1 MQEPIAVDKKS
12 LNIAGKLGHLAMQTN
27 LTPIIGILIFLMGLA
42 ALSMTPREENPQIDV
57 PAANVI
63 VQMQGASPEEVQNL
77 VVRPLEMVLREMT
90 GVDHTFGTAMDSMGV
105 VTVMFKVGED
115 KEASLVKLYDRLMHN
130 LDRIPAGAS
139 QPLVKPMDVDDVP
152 ASVITLSS
160 PKMDGLS
167 LKRLAERVREQL
179 AALEGVSV
187 ADIIGGRDHEIR
199 IQIDAARMAAYGI
212 TLNQLHQV
220 LLGANAGGPIGS
232 LIGDNQ
238 VTRVWLDGYL
248 KSAQEVGSLI
258 VGQWQ
263 NKVIYL
269 QDIATIIDGPAEVEQ
284 LHRIGFGPAADH
296 AQLGDE
302 PETPAVS
309 IALAKKRGTNAVFV
323 TQRIAEKLNELKGD
337 FIPNNVRVD
346 ITRDSGERANAA
358 VNLLVEHLA
367 IAIATV
373 ILILLLFLG
382 WREASIVTMNIPLI
396 LFVVLVIGLLADQT
410 INRIT
415 LFSLILA
422 LGLLV
427 DDAIV
432 VIENIHRHLHKGVT
446 KMSEK
451 ARLIIQATNET
462 GKPTIVATIAVI
474 LAFVP
479 MAFVT
484 GMMGPY
490 MAPIPLNAPLAM
502 AASLLIAYAFIP
514 WVSQRWLPCKI
525 TSPTLEEKDS
535 EADDWIRKTYLRLA
549 RPLIE
554 NALTRR
560 IFWLVV
566 GVLFVVTMLQPGW
579 QFLRPSGINGP
590 LTPGTVELRMLP
602 KGNQN
607 TFNITI
613 DLPEGS
619 TLENTDRVAR
629 DIGDVLRQNS
639 MIQDYETFVGRAGP
653 IDFNGMLRGAALFRE
668 GPHLGEIRVNLL
680 DKHERSIG
688 SKDIVLQ
695 IRNMLKPVFDRYPKA
710 SIKLV
715 EDPPGPPVRATLL
728 AEIYGPDYEGQRQVA
743 SRVRDVF
750 KKTYD
755 VIDVDDSV
763 GADQTQ
769 LNVRIDKKK
778 ASRLSVDTQQV
789 ETVLRDFLQGYN
801 FGAVHIASER
811 HSVHLHVQLPKSL
824 RAHTEDLDRI
834 YVSGSHGLVPLS
846 AIADIEKSIVAKPVF
861 SKDGHPVTYVSA
873 EPKQG
878 SQVYSLLDMDGQLD
892 NSEVLSGMTLKTGGM
907 RFTQTTPED
916 TFSYHMLWDGEMR
929 LTLDVF
935 RDLGAAFIVALVL
948 IYLLM
953 VAYYGQFIL
962 PILVMAPTAL
972 TMIGIFPGH
981 WITGQPFTATSMIG
995 MIALAGIVVRNST
1008 LLIDFILDYQKQG
1021 HDVKTAVLEAG
1032 AVRARP
1038 ILLTALAVIAGT
1050 SIMIT
1055 DPVFGGLGVSM
1066 AFGTLAA
1073 TILTLFVTP
1082 LMYYLWQRNKA
1093 GTDDNCS
1100 IDLLENNENEGVK
1113 L

>member
-1 MQEPIAVDKKS
+1 MEKPP
-12 LNIAGKLGHLAMQTN
+12 LNIAGRLGQVAMRSN
-27 LTPIIGILIFLMGLA
+27 LTPIISILIFLVGLV
-42 ALSMTPREENPQIDV
+42 ALSITSREENPQIDV

-77 VVRPLEMVLREMT
+77 IVRPLEMVLREMT

-105 VTVMFKVGED
+105 VTVMFEVGED
-115 KEASLVKLYDRLMHN
+115 KEASLVKLYDRVMHN
-130 LDRIPAGAS
+130 LDRIPPGAA

-152 ASVITLSS
+152 VSVITLSS
-160 PKMDGLS
+160 PDMDGLS

-179 AALEGVSV
+179 APLEGVSV
-187 ADIIGGRDHEIR
+187 ADIVGGRDHEIR
-199 IQIDAARMAAYGI
+199 IEIDAARMAAYGI
-212 TLNQLHQV
+212 TLDQLHTV
-220 LLGANAGGPIGS
+220 LVSANAGGPVGS
-232 LIGDNQ
+232 LTGNNA

-248 KSAQEVGSLI
+248 KNAREVGSLI
-258 VGQWQ
+258 VGQRDE
-263 NKVIYL
+263 KAVYL
-269 QDIATIIDGPAEVEQ
+269 RDIATIIDGPADVEQ
-284 LHRIGFGPAADH
+284 LHRIGFGPAG
-296 AQLGDE
+296 AQSVEGQD

-323 TQRIAEKLNELKGD
+323 TGRINSKLEELKGD
-337 FIPNNVRVD
+337 FIPDNIRVD
-346 ITRDSGERANAA
+346 ITRDSGERANDA
-358 VNLLVEHLA
+358 VNMLVEHLG

-382 WREASIVTMNIPLI
+382 WREATIVTMNIPLI
-396 LFVVLVIGLLADQT
+396 LFIVLAIGLMADQT

-432 VIENIHRHLHKGVT
+432 VIENIHRHLHKGV
-446 KMSEK
+446 KQMSDK
-451 ARLIIQATNET
+451 AQLIIRATNET

-474 LAFVP
+474 LAFIP

-490 MAPIPLNAPLAM
+490 MGPIPFNAPLAM
-502 AASLLIAYAFIP
+502 AASLVIAYAFTP
-514 WVSQRWLPCKI
+514 WIAQRWLPCKMAE
-525 TSPTLEEKDS
+525 PTLEERDS
-535 EADDWIRKTYLRLA
+535 DANDWVRTSYLRLA
-549 RPLIE
+549 KPLIE
-554 NALTRR
+554 SSSTRLV
-560 IFWLVV
+560 FWLVIA
-566 GVLFVVTMLQPGW
+566 VLFMAAMLQPGW
-579 QFLRPSGINGP
+579 QFLRPAGINGP
-590 LTPGTVELRMLP
+590 LTSGTVELKMLP

-607 TFNITI
+607 TFNITL

-619 TLENTDRVAR
+619 TLEQTDRVAR
-629 DIGDVLRQNS
+629 DIGDLLRRHL
-639 MIQDYETFVGRAGP
+639 MVKDYEAFVGRGGP

-668 GPHLGEIRVNLL
+668 APHLGEIRVNLM
-680 DKHERSIG
+680 DKHERSIR
-688 SKDIVLQ
+688 SAAIVLE
-695 IRNMLKPVFDRYPKA
+695 IRDLLAPVFAAYPEA

-728 AEIYGPDYEGQRQVA
+728 AEIYGPDYNVQRQIA
-743 SRVRDVF
+743 GKVRDAF
-750 KKTYD
+750 EQTYD
-755 VIDVDDSV
+755 VVDSDDSV
-763 GADQTQ
+763 GSDQLQ
-769 LNVRIDKKK
+769 LNIHVDKEK
-778 ASRLSVDTQQV
+778 ASHLGVATRQV
-789 ETVLRDFLQGYN
+789 EIALRDFLQGYN
-801 FGAVHIASER
+801 FGAVHVADER
-811 HSVHLHVQLPKSL
+811 HSVHLHVQLPKAL
-824 RAHTEDLDRI
+824 RAHAEDLERI
-834 YVSGSHGLVPLS
+834 YVSASHGPVPLS
-846 AIADIEKSIVAKPVF
+846 AIATVEESMAAKPIF

-873 EPKQG
+873 EPREG
-878 SQVYSLLDMDGQLD
+878 SQVYSLLDMDARLD
-892 NSEVLSGMTLKTGGM
+892 GSEVVPGVELKTGGM
-907 RFTQTTPED
+907 RFTDTAPED
-916 TFSYHMLWDGEMR
+916 TFGYHMLWDGEMR

-962 PILVMAPTAL
+962 PMLVMAPTAL

-1008 LLIDFILDYQKQG
+1008 LLIDFILDYRKLG
-1021 HDVKTAVLEAG
+1021 HDLKTAVLEAG

-1050 SIMIT
+1050 SIMIS

-1082 LMYYLWQRNKA
+1082 LMYYLWQHNKPD
-1093 GTDDNCS
+1093 TDDNCS
-1100 IDLLENNENEGVK
+1100 V
-1113 L
+1113 